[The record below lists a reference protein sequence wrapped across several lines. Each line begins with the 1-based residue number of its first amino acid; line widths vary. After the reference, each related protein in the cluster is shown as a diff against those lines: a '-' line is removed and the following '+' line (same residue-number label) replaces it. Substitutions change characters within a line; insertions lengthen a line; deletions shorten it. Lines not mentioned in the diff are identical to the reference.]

1 MKRRFS
7 EELSLVNAFR
17 RTVPVDVELLAQSLG
32 IEVVAMN
39 LDDNTSGMIERT
51 SRGNFRIVVN
61 DNHAFTRQRFTIAHE
76 LGHYFSHR
84 HLIGDGILD
93 DRAYRSAAEGQYRN
107 TAIGRRQET
116 EANQFAANLL
126 MPWDAIQ
133 KLQKETG
140 INDPAEVARRIGV
153 SEQAYC
159 IRMGIP
165 YEKPK
170 LFA

>member
-1 MKRRFS
+1 MMRRFS
-7 EELSLVNAFR
+7 EELALVNEFR
-17 RTVPVDVELLAQSLG
+17 RTVPVNVELLAKSLG
-32 IEVVAMN
+32 IEVVSMN
-39 LDDNTSGMIERT
+39 LDNDTSGMIERT
-51 SRGNFRIVVN
+51 PMGRYRIIVN
-61 DNHAFTRQRFTIAHE
+61 DNHPSTRQRFTIAHE
-76 LGHYFSHR
+76 LGHYFNHR

-93 DRAYRSAAEGQYRN
+93 DRAYRSASAGRYAN

-133 KLQKETG
+133 KLQAETG
-140 INDPAEVARRIGV
+140 INDPAEMARRIGV

-159 IRMGIP
+159 IRMGLH

-170 LFA
+170 LFG